1 VTHHL
6 GPVLIL
12 VALGS
17 FLVGSIPF
25 GLIVGR
31 AFYGSDI
38 RGAFA
43 APMLPLPALR
53 TYGRGAGIAVLVL
66 DALKGALPT
75 AIELHL
81 AGDGAAATAALF
93 TVLGHCY
100 SPWLRYRGGKGVATW
115 LGALCALS
123 GLAGLTFA
131 VVWLAV
137 VAAARASARGV
148 ARLAR
153 RDRRFRGRTRDRV
166 PADPRDRPCC
176 GMRHDRYRDKAS
188 SQYRAFASRARTP
201 NPLRCPLRD
210 RKRNRP
216 VRTGRLTARQ

>member
-6 GPVLIL
+6 GPVLAL

-38 RGAFA
+38 RGAGSGNIGA
-43 APMLPLPALR
+43 ANALR
-53 TYGRGAGIAVLVL
+53 TYGRGAGIAVLIL

-81 AGDGAAATAALF
+81 AGDGAGATAALF

-137 VAAARASARGV
+137 VARARVASLGSLVATIVSAVVLLLAYPRIGAIALAVVLVTIVIVLKHRPNIARLRMGREPRIRFGARSATASATGPSGRG
-148 ARLAR
+148 
-153 RDRRFRGRTRDRV
+153 G
-166 PADPRDRPCC
+166 
-176 GMRHDRYRDKAS
+176 
-188 SQYRAFASRARTP
+188 
-201 NPLRCPLRD
+201 
-210 RKRNRP
+210 
-216 VRTGRLTARQ
+216 